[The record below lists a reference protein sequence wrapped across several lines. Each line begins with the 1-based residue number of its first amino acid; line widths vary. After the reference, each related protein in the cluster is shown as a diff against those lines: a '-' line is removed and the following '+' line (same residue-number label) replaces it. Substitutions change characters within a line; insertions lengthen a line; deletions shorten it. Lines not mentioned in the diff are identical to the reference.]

1 MTPARRKIIYA
12 VSFEAL
18 GTLVASIYLWLVSE
32 ADATSSFALSVL
44 TATVALCWSYV
55 FNTIF
60 EAWEARQSVKGRS
73 LRRRSAHALLFEGGL
88 VLICIP
94 VMAWWLQVGY
104 LEALVYEAGLI
115 AVFIA
120 YTYLFTWAFDRL
132 FGLPVSALPQKPA
145 RASATPAVCE
155 TNG

>member
-1 MTPARRKIIYA
+1 MTPARRKIVYA

-18 GTLVASIYLWLVSE
+18 GTLVASAYLWTVSE
-32 ADATSSFALSVL
+32 ASAGSSLALSIL
-44 TATVALCWSYV
+44 TATIALCWSYA

-60 EAWEARQSVKGRS
+60 ETWEARQSVRGRS
-73 LRRRSAHALLFEGGL
+73 LKRRTAHALIFEGGL

-120 YTYLFTWAFDRL
+120 YTYLFTWGFDRA
-132 FGLPVSALPQKPA
+132 FGLP
-145 RASATPAVCE
+145 ASAR
-155 TNG
+155 